1 MFPSQNFGNL
11 MKSLRSN
18 KICFTIY
25 VYASEFVLC
34 NPFDIKLVRLPQ
46 QKRYY
51 ENDKQIVEEDT
62 CMRLAKKS
70 PELRIL

>member
-11 MKSLRSN
+11 MKSLCSN

-25 VYASEFVLC
+25 VYASEFIPC
-34 NPFDIKLVRLPQ
+34 NPFNIKLVRLPQ
-46 QKRYY
+46 QKRY

-70 PELRIL
+70 PEFRIL